1 MERLCDDCGSLVNG
15 NVEFCP
21 VCGAFMK
28 SAVDLGKS
36 APDIPARPAS
46 PIPPAQ
52 TGFGFGF
59 GSTGG
64 ANIGQNSGF
73 GTPQYGRNTTQS
85 TPATETMS
93 MGQWVGIIIACT
105 FLGIVSIIL
114 NIIWGFSNTTP
125 EPRKSYCRAMLV
137 INFISYF
144 LVFGF
149 FAFIISL
156 VD

>member
-1 MERLCDDCGSLVNG
+1 MERLCDECGSLVNG

-46 PIPPAQ
+46 PAAPTQ
-52 TGFGFGF
+52 TGFGF

-64 ANIGQNSGF
+64 SGVGQNSGF
-73 GTPQYGRNTTQS
+73 GTPQYGRNITQS

-105 FLGIVSIIL
+105 FLGVVSLIL

-125 EPRKSYCRAMLV
+125 EPRRSYCRAMIV
-137 INFISYF
+137 INILAQL
-144 LVFGF
+144 LVFGLF
-149 FAFIISL
+149 GLLINMF
-156 VD
+156 